1 MFRRKRANPELN
13 LPKVKILIYQ
23 DVIESVFDECDRH
36 DINETGGRIIGFYRQ
51 SADTLEIKACG
62 LICPGPNARRTSA
75 SFFQDGEYQ
84 EAIFRKIEAQYPD
97 VEHLGNWHTHHV
109 NGLDTLSTGDIETYS
124 RVVNHGSHNTDF
136 FYALL
141 VVAKN
146 YRSRKSKRYL
156 IKHFLIYRNN
166 PSLYEVPASKV
177 KFIKKSPMHIDKY
190 KPTVS
195 TKEIV
200 SLARKDHLPQLN
212 KVHLEDKKNIFEMYP
227 DVKPFLSKKLGSLYW
242 RGKLDLIDDTS
253 AEVIILEC
261 IDENVPSYK
270 ITLAGSDADRFQSK
284 QRYENHSFDSARK
297 AIWSFERDLN
307 REIFSRKK

>member
-1 MFRRKRANPELN
+1 MFRRKRRSHKLDVPEI
-13 LPKVKILIYQ
+13 KIIIPQ
-23 DVIESVFDECDRH
+23 AVVQSIFDECDRY
-36 DINETGGRIIGFYRQ
+36 DIDETGGLIIGFYRYNKGI
-51 SADTLEIKACG
+51 LEIKACG
-62 LICPGPNARRTSA
+62 MIGPGPNARRTSA
-75 SFFQDGEYQ
+75 SFFRDGEYQ

-97 VEHLGNWHTHHV
+97 VEHIGNWHTHHV
-109 NGLDTLSTGDIETYS
+109 NGLDTLSTGDIETYN

-136 FYALL
+136 LYALL

-146 YRSRKSKRYL
+146 YRSRKNKRYS

-166 PSLYEVPASKV
+166 PSPCEVPASKV
-177 KFIKKSPMHIDKY
+177 KFIKKSPIYIDKHE
-190 KPTVS
+190 PTVS
-195 TKEIV
+195 AREAV
-200 SLARKDHLPQLN
+200 SSVRKDHLPQLN
-212 KVHLEDKKNIFEMYP
+212 KVRLEDKKNLFEMYP
-227 DVKPFLSKKLGSLYW
+227 DIKPFLSKKLGGLYW

-270 ITLAGSDADRFQSK
+270 ITLAGSDANRFQSK
-284 QRYENHSFDSARK
+284 QRYENHSFDSVRK